1 MRPSG
6 EKPSWQRAQSPRIGT
21 YLWPTFLR
29 NRLEWRE
36 TFHQILTTQPPP
48 KFTLSAAPVDVLPGS
63 SGASRDW
70 PEVLIHGEL
79 SQQCNA

>member
-36 TFHQILTTQPPP
+36 TLE
-48 KFTLSAAPVDVLPGS
+48 KYGS
-63 SGASRDW
+63 KTSGVGRR
-70 PEVLIHGEL
+70 
-79 SQQCNA
+79 

>member
-21 YLWPTFLR
+21 YLWPAFLR

-36 TFHQILTTQPPP
+36 TLE
-48 KFTLSAAPVDVLPGS
+48 KYGS
-63 SGASRDW
+63 KDFWG
-70 PEVLIHGEL
+70 GEEDDM
-79 SQQCNA
+79 AKII